1 MLEKNKCLPT
11 RNLYG
16 YWQKIEARWIDND
29 IYGHINNAVY
39 YEYIDSI
46 INSYLIN
53 QDLLDPLKSKTIG
66 LVAESHCQ
74 FFRPVRYPI
83 SMDGG
88 LRVEKIGNSSVRY
101 EVAMFAEDKDE
112 PIAVGGYTHVFV
124 QRAGGRPT
132 PVPQKL
138 REVFGELIKQ
148 NVI

>member
-1 MLEKNKCLPT
+1 M
-11 RNLYG
+11 
-16 YWQKIEARWIDND
+16 DND

-39 YEYIDSI
+39 YAYIDSI
-46 INSYLIN
+46 INGYLIN
-53 QDLLDPLKSKTIG
+53 QDLLEPLKSNIIG

-74 FFRPVRYPI
+74 FCRPARYPI

-101 EVAMFAEDKDE
+101 EVGMFTEDKDE

-124 QRAGGRPT
+124 ERAGGRPT

-138 REVFGELIKQ
+138 REVFEKLIKK
-148 NVI
+148 NGI